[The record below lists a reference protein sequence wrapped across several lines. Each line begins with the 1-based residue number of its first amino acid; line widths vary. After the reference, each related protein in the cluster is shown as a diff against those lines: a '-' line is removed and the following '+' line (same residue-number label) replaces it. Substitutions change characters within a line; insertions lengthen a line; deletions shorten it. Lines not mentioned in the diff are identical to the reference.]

1 MNHAKAAS
9 RCSQL
14 ADASLTKTLNLHR
27 SLLQYTDTW
36 EATLQLLTNSDINSM
51 SMPCSGKIGPLQDIV
66 KVQPVIV
73 GGVWREVF
81 EQDGV
86 NAAGDVV
93 AVGFVHRLARIVLHS

>member
-1 MNHAKAAS
+1 M
-9 RCSQL
+9 
-14 ADASLTKTLNLHR
+14 
-27 SLLQYTDTW
+27 
-36 EATLQLLTNSDINSM
+36 QLLTNSDINSM

-93 AVGFVHRLARIVLHS
+93 AVGFVHRLACIVLHS

>member
-1 MNHAKAAS
+1 M
-9 RCSQL
+9 
-14 ADASLTKTLNLHR
+14 
-27 SLLQYTDTW
+27 
-36 EATLQLLTNSDINSM
+36 QLLTNSDINSM
-51 SMPCSGKIGPLQDIV
+51 SMPCSGETGPLQDIV
-66 KVQPVIV
+66 KVSPVIV